1 MLTENEPRERA
12 AIIKELSLYLERV
25 KTSFFSG
32 RLIVNT
38 PDRDRCWVFSFHL
51 GRLNWSGGT
60 YYRVDWWRRH
70 LGVAS
75 TRISSPD
82 LQLLANFQQPQTVSE
97 TLTEVLTGQQ
107 IERKY
112 LSEIT
117 AKMFEEVVF
126 DIMQYSSLVKDSL
139 DYEYFYNT
147 EQESTAA
154 QALPLLAIKPYLD
167 KAIEKWQIWQKA
179 NLGNVYVNL
188 QLQLQDPEKSL
199 DSLTTVKQK
208 KLLPL
213 LQRGYTLRDIAH
225 ATRQPLL
232 SIAQELSPL
241 LRLNAIDFVQPN
253 TVNVLSMLADLDS
266 LVPTYIDEPS
276 ISGFLMPRDD
286 ISEELT
292 IPPQPLVACIDDS
305 EIVHYHLGQILT
317 EHRYRLTSIY
327 NPLFSIPSLIAA
339 KPDLIFLDLVMPTMN
354 GYEVCSQIR
363 KTPSLKQTPVIILTG
378 KDGMVDKLR
387 SKLVGANDFLTKPV
401 EADAVLRMLFY
412 YLPVKE

>member
-1 MLTENEPRERA
+1 MLTENELREQA

-51 GRLNWSGGT
+51 GRLNWCGGT

-70 LGVAS
+70 LGAAS
-75 TRISSPD
+75 TRVSSLD
-82 LQLLANFQQPQTVSE
+82 LQVLANFQQPQTVSE
-97 TLTEVLTGQQ
+97 TLTEVLAIQQ
-107 IERKY
+107 VERKY

-147 EQESTAA
+147 EQESAAA
-154 QALPLLAIKPYLD
+154 QALPLLAIKPYLE
-167 KAIEKWQIWQKA
+167 KAIEKWQIWQEA
-179 NLGNVYVNL
+179 NLGHVYVNL
-188 QLQLQDPEKSL
+188 QLQLPDPEKSL
-199 DSLTTVKQK
+199 DSLTTTKQK

-213 LQRGYTLRDIAH
+213 LQRGYSLRDIAH

-232 SIAQELSPL
+232 SIAEELSPL
-241 LRLNAIDFVQPN
+241 LRLNVIDFVQPN
-253 TVNVLSMLADLDS
+253 AVNVLSMLADLDS
-266 LVPTYIDEPS
+266 LALTYINELS

-305 EIVHYHLGQILT
+305 EIVHYHLGQILM
-317 EHRYRLTSIY
+317 EHRYRLTSIH

-378 KDGMVDKLR
+378 KDGVVDKLR
-387 SKLVGANDFLTKPV
+387 SKLVGANDFLSKPIA
-401 EADAVLRMLFY
+401 ADAVLRMLFY